1 MPFFNRPETL
11 VGLLLGALLGAA
23 FSILYFLVW
32 RARYLRRIRLDAV
45 QKSQAVIAGK
55 VYEQMLPYFPG
66 FPFNPKDARFLGS
79 PVDLVV
85 FDGMDRGEVER
96 VVFVEVK
103 TGGAGLS
110 NRERQLKAV
119 IQARRVEWVEVRQG
133 G

>member
-11 VGLLLGALLGAA
+11 VGLLLGAFLGAGL
-23 FSILYFLVW
+23 SVLYFLLW
-32 RARYLRRIRLDAV
+32 RARYLRRIRLEAV

-85 FDGMDRGEVER
+85 FDGMDRGQLER